1 MKKFYL
7 FLIMLLSVIAPQA
20 ADAFS
25 ITINVDDASR
35 LNVFLN
41 GYKEL
46 VNGDNVF
53 EVNDGDYLSIYTK
66 QNDIAIKSVFNGDKE
81 LKLENYSTFN
91 VKLTESEHTGAKF
104 VVKTATVD
112 EMRTASCKVTVD
124 DASKVTLYLPGTF
137 STLPLKDGENNVKFI
152 PGTESV
158 FTVKPASYDNPLYK
172 VTHNSVA
179 AEADWGSYTLK
190 NVADGDVIDIQANY
204 PDIDCAVKFN
214 INAEGV
220 GVISGVMVNG
230 NEVTNYM
237 DDNFTVKCGSN
248 ISITRN
254 SEDYKME
261 SFKVNGEDKTDD
273 FYYSDSHDYFV
284 TDATTFDITAKK
296 YATFKATIDIDDVSH
311 ATVYKG
317 HSYDD
322 NAFDMKNGKNE
333 IEVSEKQPIISL
345 VAKDGY
351 CFTSVN
357 DGTTEYTDKSAS
369 NIELDVTDG
378 MVLKVVT
385 AAIVRDK
392 KALVYVDDRSA
403 TSSLV
408 FSRGDNNRIEIGTGY
423 NELEFYKGD
432 NPFSVTVYASTKKV
446 YKNDVAV
453 DPTYTY
459 GSYYNFNLADG
470 DVVKMFFT
478 KTPAMVKADITANG
492 GAENLSVVKDRIQP
506 VADFSAGISCLED
519 TELAFAAKEG
529 YSIKALT
536 VDGTAATA
544 EADGTYKVV
553 VKADANI
560 VVDLQTAS
568 GISSV
573 TNADASRTANVYNAN
588 GVLVLKNATPEH
600 TAKLAKGLYIINGKK
615 VVR

>member
-25 ITINVDDASR
+25 ITLNVDDASR
-35 LNVFLN
+35 INVFLN
-41 GYKEL
+41 GTKDV

-53 EVNDGDYLSIYTK
+53 EVKDGDYLSVTT
-66 QNDIAIKSVFNGDKE
+66 QNNVGLVSVFNGDKAV
-81 LKLENYSTFN
+81 KLDSYSSFRL
-91 VKLTESEHTGAKF
+91 KLTESEYAGAKF
-104 VVKTATVD
+104 IVKTATLD

-124 DASKVTLYLPGTF
+124 DPSKVTLRLSRTF
-137 STLPLKDGENNVKFI
+137 TTVQLKSGENEVKFI
-152 PGTESV
+152 PGTEST
-158 FTVKPASYDNPLYK
+158 FTISPQSYNTPLYK
-172 VTHNSVA
+172 VTRNSVA
-179 AEADWGSYTLK
+179 AEAEWGSYTLK
-190 NVADGDVIDIQANY
+190 NVAEGDVIDIQANY

-214 INAEGV
+214 VNAEGV
-220 GVISGVMVNG
+220 GFIKSVTVNG

-237 DDNFTVKCGSN
+237 DDNFTVKCGST

-254 SEDYKME
+254 SEDYKLE
-261 SFKVNGEDKTDD
+261 SFKVNGEDKTSD
-273 FYYSDSHDYFV
+273 FYEESYDFFV
-284 TDATTFDITAKK
+284 TDAATFDITAKK
-296 YATFKATIDIDDVSH
+296 YATFKATVDIDDVSH

-317 HSYDD
+317 YSYYDD
-322 NAFDMKNGKNE
+322 AFDMKNGKNE
-333 IEVSEKQPIISL
+333 IEVSEKQPLISL

-351 CFTSVN
+351 YFTSVN
-357 DGTTEYTDKSAS
+357 DGTTEYTDQSTSEIKV
-369 NIELDVTDG
+369 DVTDG

-403 TSSLV
+403 TSSMV
-408 FSRGDNNRIEIGTGY
+408 FSRGDYNRIEIGTGY

-432 NPFSVTVYASTKKV
+432 NPFSVTVYANTKKV

-453 DPTYTY
+453 DPTYSG
-459 GSYYNFNLADG
+459 GSYFRFSLEDG

-478 KTPAMVKADITANG
+478 KTPATVKADITANG

-560 VVDLQTAS
+560 VVELQTAS

-573 TNADASRTANVYNAN
+573 TNADANRTANVYNAN
-588 GVLVLKNATPEH
+588 GVLVLKNATPEQ

>member
-35 LNVFLN
+35 INVFLN
-41 GYKEL
+41 GTKDV

-53 EVNDGDYLSIYTK
+53 EVKDGDYLSVTT
-66 QNDIAIKSVFNGDKE
+66 QNNAGLVSVFNGDKAV
-81 LKLENYSTFN
+81 KLDSYSSFRL
-91 VKLTESEHTGAKF
+91 KLTESEYAGAKF
-104 VVKTATVD
+104 IVKTATLD

-124 DASKVTLYLPGTF
+124 DPSKVTLRLSRTF
-137 STLPLKDGENNVKFI
+137 TTVQLKSGENEVKFI
-152 PGTESV
+152 PGTEST
-158 FTVKPASYDNPLYK
+158 FTISPQSYDTPLYK
-172 VTHNSVA
+172 VTRNSVA
-179 AEADWGSYTLK
+179 AEAEWGSYTLK
-190 NVADGDVIDIQANY
+190 NVAEGDVIDIQANY

-214 INAEGV
+214 VNTEGV
-220 GVISGVMVNG
+220 GFIKSVTVNG
-230 NEVTNYM
+230 NEVTNYL
-237 DDNFTVKCGSN
+237 DDNFTVKCGST

-254 SEDYKME
+254 SEDYKLE
-261 SFKVNGEDKTDD
+261 SFKVNGEDKTSD
-273 FYYSDSHDYFV
+273 FYEDSYNIFV
-284 TDATTFDITAKK
+284 TDATTLDITAKK
-296 YATFKATIDIDDVSH
+296 YTTFKATVDIDDVSH

-317 HSYDD
+317 YSYYDD
-322 NAFDMKNGKNE
+322 AFDMKNGTNE
-333 IEVSEKQPIISL
+333 IEVSEKQPLISL

-351 CFTSVN
+351 YFTSVN
-357 DGTTEYTDKSAS
+357 DGTTEYTDQSTS
-369 NIELDVTDG
+369 EINVDVTDG

-403 TSSLV
+403 TSSMV
-408 FSRGDNNRIEIGTGY
+408 FSRGDYNKIEIGTGY

-432 NPFSVTVYASTKKV
+432 NPFSVTVYANTKKV

-453 DPTYTY
+453 DPTYSG
-459 GSYYNFNLADG
+459 GSYFRFSLEDG

-478 KTPAMVKADITANG
+478 KTPATVKADITANG

-588 GVLVLKNATPEH
+588 GVLVLKNAKPEQ

>member
-25 ITINVDDASR
+25 ITLNVDDASR
-35 LNVFLN
+35 INVFLN
-41 GYKEL
+41 GYQDV

-53 EVNDGDYLSIYTK
+53 EVKDGDYLSITT
-66 QNDIAIKSVFNGDKE
+66 QSNAGLVSVMNGDKE
-81 LKLENYSTFN
+81 VKLNSYSSFN
-91 VKLTESEHTGAKF
+91 LKLTESEYAGAKLMI
-104 VVKTATVD
+104 KTATLD
-112 EMRTASCKVTVD
+112 EMRTASCTVTVD
-124 DASKVTLYLPGTF
+124 DPSKVTLRLSRTF
-137 STLPLKDGENNVKFI
+137 TTVQLKSGENEVKFI
-152 PGTESV
+152 PGTEST
-158 FTVKPASYDNPLYK
+158 FTISPQSQETPLYK

-190 NVADGDVIDIQANY
+190 NVANGDVIDIQANY

-214 INAEGV
+214 VNAEGV
-220 GVISGVMVNG
+220 GFIKSVTVNG
-230 NEVTNYM
+230 NEVTNYL

-254 SEDYKME
+254 SEDYKLE
-261 SFKVNGEDKTDD
+261 SFKVNGEDKTSD
-273 FYYSDSHDYFV
+273 FYDESYDFFV
-284 TDATTFDITAKK
+284 TDAATFDITAKK
-296 YATFKATIDIDDVSH
+296 YATFKATVDIDDVSH
-311 ATVYKG
+311 ATVYNG
-317 HSYDD
+317 YSYYG
-322 NAFDMKNGKNE
+322 NAFDLKNGKNE
-333 IEVSEKQPIISL
+333 IEVSEKQTLISL

-351 CFTSVN
+351 YFTSVN
-357 DGTTEYTDKSAS
+357 DGTKEYTDKSV
-369 NIELDVTDG
+369 NDIELDVVDG

-385 AAIVRDK
+385 AAVVRDK

-403 TSSLV
+403 ANSLL
-408 FSRGDNNRIEIGTGY
+408 FRRNDYNTIEVATGY
-423 NELEFYKGD
+423 NELEFYRGD
-432 NPFSVTVYASTKKV
+432 NPFSVSVSANTKKV

-453 DPTYTY
+453 VPLYSG
-459 GSYYNFNLADG
+459 GSYFNFSLADG

-478 KTPAMVKADITANG
+478 KTPATVKADITANG

-553 VKADANI
+553 VKADAKI

-588 GVLVLKNATPEH
+588 GVLVLKNATPEQ

>member
-25 ITINVDDASR
+25 ITLNVDDASR
-35 LNVFLN
+35 INVFLN
-41 GYKEL
+41 GYQDV

-53 EVNDGDYLSIYTK
+53 EVKDGDYLSITT
-66 QNDIAIKSVFNGDKE
+66 QNNAGLVSVMNGDKE
-81 LKLENYSTFN
+81 VKLNSYSSFN
-91 VKLTESEHTGAKF
+91 LKLTESEYAGAKLMI
-104 VVKTATVD
+104 KTATLD
-112 EMRTASCKVTVD
+112 EMRTASCTVTVD
-124 DASKVTLYLPGTF
+124 DPSKVTLRLSRTF
-137 STLPLKDGENNVKFI
+137 TTVQLKSGENEVKFI
-152 PGTESV
+152 PGTEST
-158 FTVKPASYDNPLYK
+158 FTISPQSQETPLYK

-190 NVADGDVIDIQANY
+190 NVAEGDVIDIQANY

-214 INAEGV
+214 VNAEGV
-220 GVISGVMVNG
+220 GFIKSVTVNG
-230 NEVTNYM
+230 NEVTNYL

-254 SEDYKME
+254 SEDYKLE
-261 SFKVNGEDKTDD
+261 SFKVNGEDKTSD
-273 FYYSDSHDYFV
+273 FYDESYDFFV
-284 TDATTFDITAKK
+284 TDAATFDITAKK
-296 YATFKATIDIDDVSH
+296 YATFKATVDIDDVSH

-317 HSYDD
+317 YSYYDD
-322 NAFDMKNGKNE
+322 AFDMKNGTNE
-333 IEVSEKQPIISL
+333 IEVSEKQPLISL

-351 CFTSVN
+351 YFTSVN
-357 DGTTEYTDKSAS
+357 DGTTEYTDQSTS
-369 NIELDVTDG
+369 EINVDVTDG

-403 TSSLV
+403 TSSMV
-408 FSRGDNNRIEIGTGY
+408 FSRGDYNKIEIGTGY

-432 NPFSVTVYASTKKV
+432 NPFSVTVYANTKKV

-453 DPTYTY
+453 DPTYSG
-459 GSYYNFNLADG
+459 GSYFRFSLEDG

-478 KTPAMVKADITANG
+478 KTPATVKADITANG

-560 VVDLQTAS
+560 VVELQTAS

-588 GVLVLKNATPEH
+588 GVLVLKNATPEQ

>member
-25 ITINVDDASR
+25 ITLNVDDASR
-35 LNVFLN
+35 INVFLN
-41 GYKEL
+41 GYQDL

-53 EVNDGDYLSIYTK
+53 EVKDGDYLSITT
-66 QNDIAIKSVFNGDKE
+66 QNNAGLVSVMNGDKAV
-81 LKLENYSTFN
+81 KLDSYSSFKL
-91 VKLTESEHTGAKF
+91 KLTESEYAGAKLII
-104 VVKTATVD
+104 KTATLD

-124 DASKVTLYLPGTF
+124 DPSKVTLRLSRTF
-137 STLPLKDGENNVKFI
+137 TTVQLKSGENEVKFI
-152 PGTESV
+152 PGTEST
-158 FTVKPASYDNPLYK
+158 FTISPQSYDTPLYK
-172 VTHNSVA
+172 VTRNSVA
-179 AEADWGSYTLK
+179 AEAEWGSYTLK
-190 NVADGDVIDIQANY
+190 NVAEGDVIDIQANY

-214 INAEGV
+214 VNAEGV
-220 GVISGVMVNG
+220 GFIKSVTVNG
-230 NEVTNYM
+230 NEVTNYL
-237 DDNFTVKCGSN
+237 DDNFTVKCGSH

-254 SEDYKME
+254 SEDYKLE

-273 FYYSDSHDYFV
+273 FYEESYDFFV
-284 TDATTFDITAKK
+284 TDAATFDITAKK
-296 YATFKATIDIDDVSH
+296 YATFKATVDIDDVSH

-317 HSYDD
+317 YSYYDD
-322 NAFDMKNGKNE
+322 AFDMKNGKNE
-333 IEVSEKQPIISL
+333 IEVSEKQPLISL

-351 CFTSVN
+351 YFTSVN
-357 DGTTEYTDKSAS
+357 DGTTEYTDQSTSEIKV
-369 NIELDVTDG
+369 DVTDG

-403 TSSLV
+403 TSSMV
-408 FSRGDNNRIEIGTGY
+408 FSRGDYNRIEIGTGY

-432 NPFSVTVYASTKKV
+432 NPFSVTVYANTKKV

-453 DPTYTY
+453 DPTYSG
-459 GSYYNFNLADG
+459 GSYFRFSLEDG

-478 KTPAMVKADITANG
+478 KTPATVKADITANG

-588 GVLVLKNATPEH
+588 GVLVLKNATPEQ

>member
-35 LNVFLN
+35 INVFLN
-41 GYKEL
+41 GYQDV

-53 EVNDGDYLSIYTK
+53 EVKDGDYLSITT
-66 QNDIAIKSVFNGDKE
+66 QNNAGLVSVMNGDKAV
-81 LKLENYSTFN
+81 KLDSYSSFN
-91 VKLTESEHTGAKF
+91 LKLTESEYAGAKLMI
-104 VVKTATVD
+104 KTATLD

-124 DASKVTLYLPGTF
+124 DPSKVTLRLSRTF
-137 STLPLKDGENNVKFI
+137 TTVQLKSGENEVKFI
-152 PGTESV
+152 PGTEST
-158 FTVKPASYDNPLYK
+158 FTISPQSYDTPLYK
-172 VTHNSVA
+172 VTRNSVA
-179 AEADWGSYTLK
+179 AEAEWGSYTLK
-190 NVADGDVIDIQANY
+190 NVAEGDVIDIQANY

-214 INAEGV
+214 VNAEGV
-220 GVISGVMVNG
+220 GFIKSVTVNG
-230 NEVTNYM
+230 NEVTNYL
-237 DDNFTVKCGSN
+237 DDNFTVKCGST

-254 SEDYKME
+254 SEDYKLE
-261 SFKVNGEDKTDD
+261 SFKVNGEDKTSD
-273 FYYSDSHDYFV
+273 FYEDSYNIFV
-284 TDATTFDITAKK
+284 TDATTLDITAKK
-296 YATFKATIDIDDVSH
+296 YTTFKATVDIDDVSH

-317 HSYDD
+317 YSYYDD
-322 NAFDMKNGKNE
+322 AFDMKNGKNE
-333 IEVSEKQPIISL
+333 IEVSEKQPLISL

-351 CFTSVN
+351 YFTSVN
-357 DGTTEYTDKSAS
+357 DGTTEYTDQSTS
-369 NIELDVTDG
+369 EINVDVTDG

-403 TSSLV
+403 TSSMV
-408 FSRGDNNRIEIGTGY
+408 FSRGDYNKIEIGTGY

-432 NPFSVTVYASTKKV
+432 NPFSVTVYANTKKV

-453 DPTYTY
+453 DPTYSG
-459 GSYYNFNLADG
+459 GSYFRFSLEDG

-478 KTPAMVKADITANG
+478 KTPATVKADITANG

-573 TNADASRTANVYNAN
+573 TNADANRTANVYNAN
-588 GVLVLKNATPEH
+588 GVLVLKNATPEQ

>member
-25 ITINVDDASR
+25 ITLNVDDASR

-41 GYKEL
+41 GYKDL

-53 EVNDGDYLSIYTK
+53 EVNDGNYLSITTQK
-66 QNDIAIKSVFNGDKE
+66 NAGIVSVFNGDKAV
-81 LKLENYSTFN
+81 KFDSYSSFSL
-91 VKLTESEHTGAKF
+91 KLTESEYAGAKL
-104 VVKTATVD
+104 VIKTATLD

-124 DASKVTLYLPGTF
+124 DPSKVTLRLSRTF
-137 STLPLKDGENNVKFI
+137 TTVQLKSGENEVKFI
-152 PGTESV
+152 PGTEST
-158 FTVKPASYDNPLYK
+158 FTISPESYETPLYK

-179 AEADWGSYTLK
+179 AEAVGNSYTLK

-214 INAEGV
+214 VNAEGV
-220 GVISGVMVNG
+220 GFIKSVTVNG
-230 NEVTNYM
+230 NEVTNYL

-254 SEDYKME
+254 SEDYKLE
-261 SFKVNGEDKTDD
+261 SFKVNGEDKTDYFYDESYD
-273 FYYSDSHDYFV
+273 FFV
-284 TDATTFDITAKK
+284 TDAATFDITAKK
-296 YATFKATIDIDDVSH
+296 YTTFKATVDIDDVSH

-317 HSYDD
+317 YSYYDD
-322 NAFDMKNGKNE
+322 AFDLKNGKNE
-333 IEVSEKQPIISL
+333 IEVSEKQPLISL

-351 CFTSVN
+351 YFTSVN
-357 DGTTEYTDKSAS
+357 DGTKEYTDNNVSK
-369 NIELDVTDG
+369 IELTVVDG

-385 AAIVRDK
+385 TAIVRDK

-403 TSSLV
+403 TSSML
-408 FSRGDNNRIEIGTGY
+408 FSRGDNERIEIGTGY

-432 NPFSVTVYASTKKV
+432 NPFSVTVYANTKKV

-453 DPTYTY
+453 DPLYSG
-459 GSYYNFNLADG
+459 GSYFNFSLADG

-478 KTPAMVKADITANG
+478 KTPATVKADITANG

-588 GVLVLKNATPEH
+588 GVLVLKNATPEQ

>member
-25 ITINVDDASR
+25 ITLNVDDASR
-35 LNVFLN
+35 INVFLN
-41 GYKEL
+41 GTKDV

-53 EVNDGDYLSIYTK
+53 EVNDGDYLSVTT
-66 QNDIAIKSVFNGDKE
+66 QNNAGLVSVFNGDKAV
-81 LKLENYSTFN
+81 KLDSYSSFRL
-91 VKLTESEHTGAKF
+91 KLTESEYAGAKF
-104 VVKTATVD
+104 IVKTATLD

-124 DASKVTLYLPGTF
+124 DPSKVTLRLSRTF
-137 STLPLKDGENNVKFI
+137 TTVQLKSGENEVKFI
-152 PGTESV
+152 PGTEST
-158 FTVKPASYDNPLYK
+158 FTISPQSYNTPLYK
-172 VTHNSVA
+172 VTRNSVA
-179 AEADWGSYTLK
+179 AEAEWGSYTLK
-190 NVADGDVIDIQANY
+190 NVAEGDVIDIQANY

-214 INAEGV
+214 VNAEGV
-220 GVISGVMVNG
+220 GFIKSVTVNG
-230 NEVTNYM
+230 NEVTNYL
-237 DDNFTVKCGSN
+237 DDNFTVKCGST

-254 SEDYKME
+254 SEDYKLE
-261 SFKVNGEDKTDD
+261 SFKVNGEDKTSD
-273 FYYSDSHDYFV
+273 FYEDSYNIFV
-284 TDATTFDITAKK
+284 TDATTLDITAKK
-296 YATFKATIDIDDVSH
+296 YTTFKATVDIDDVSH

-317 HSYDD
+317 YSYYDD
-322 NAFDMKNGKNE
+322 AFDMKNGKNE
-333 IEVSEKQPIISL
+333 IEVSEKQPLISL

-351 CFTSVN
+351 YFTSVN
-357 DGTTEYTDKSAS
+357 DGTTEYTDQSTSEIKV
-369 NIELDVTDG
+369 DVTDG

-403 TSSLV
+403 TSSMV
-408 FSRGDNNRIEIGTGY
+408 FSRGDYNRIEIGTGY

-432 NPFSVTVYASTKKV
+432 NPFSVTVYANTKKV

-453 DPTYTY
+453 DPTYSG
-459 GSYYNFNLADG
+459 GSYFRFSLEDG

-478 KTPAMVKADITANG
+478 KTPATVKADITANG

-588 GVLVLKNATPEH
+588 GVLVLKNATPEQ

>member
-25 ITINVDDASR
+25 ITLNVDDASR
-35 LNVFLN
+35 INVFLN
-41 GYKEL
+41 GYKDV

-53 EVNDGDYLSIYTK
+53 EVKDGDYLSITT
-66 QNDIAIKSVFNGDKE
+66 QNNAGLVSVMNGDKAV
-81 LKLENYSTFN
+81 KLDSYSSFN
-91 VKLTESEHTGAKF
+91 LKLTESEYAGAKLNI
-104 VVKTATVD
+104 KTATLD

-124 DASKVTLYLPGTF
+124 DPSKVTLRLSRTF
-137 STLPLKDGENNVKFI
+137 TTVQLKSGENEVKFI
-152 PGTESV
+152 PGTEST
-158 FTVKPASYDNPLYK
+158 FTISPQSYDTPLYK
-172 VTHNSVA
+172 VTRNSVA
-179 AEADWGSYTLK
+179 AEAEYGSYTLK
-190 NVADGDVIDIQANY
+190 NVAEGDVIDIQANY

-214 INAEGV
+214 VNAEGV
-220 GVISGVMVNG
+220 GFIKSVTVNG
-230 NEVTNYM
+230 NEVTNYL
-237 DDNFTVKCGSN
+237 DDNFTVKCGST

-254 SEDYKME
+254 SEDYKLE
-261 SFKVNGEDKTDD
+261 SFKVNGEDKTSD
-273 FYYSDSHDYFV
+273 FYEDSYNIFV
-284 TDATTFDITAKK
+284 TDATTLDITAEK
-296 YATFKATIDIDDVSH
+296 YATFKATVDIDDVSH

-317 HSYDD
+317 YSYYDD
-322 NAFDMKNGKNE
+322 AFDMKNGKNE
-333 IEVSEKQPIISL
+333 IEVSEKQPLISL

-351 CFTSVN
+351 YFTSVN
-357 DGTTEYTDKSAS
+357 DGTTEYTDQSTS
-369 NIELDVTDG
+369 EINVNVTDG

-403 TSSLV
+403 TSSMV
-408 FSRGDNNRIEIGTGY
+408 FSRGDYNKIEIGTGY

-432 NPFSVTVYASTKKV
+432 NPFSVTVYANTKKV

-453 DPTYTY
+453 DPTYSG
-459 GSYYNFNLADG
+459 GSYFRFSLEDG

-573 TNADASRTANVYNAN
+573 TNADASHTANVYNAS
-588 GVLVLKNATPEH
+588 GVLVLKNATPEQ

>member
-25 ITINVDDASR
+25 ITLNVDDASR
-35 LNVFLN
+35 INVFLN
-41 GYKEL
+41 GPKDV

-53 EVNDGDYLSIYTK
+53 EVNDGDYLSVTT
-66 QNDIAIKSVFNGDKE
+66 QNNVGLVSVFNGDKAV
-81 LKLENYSTFN
+81 KLDSYSSFRL
-91 VKLTESEHTGAKF
+91 KLTESEYAGAKF
-104 VVKTATVD
+104 IVKTATLD

-124 DASKVTLYLPGTF
+124 DPSKVTLRLSRTF
-137 STLPLKDGENNVKFI
+137 TTVQLKSGENEVKFI
-152 PGTESV
+152 PGTEST
-158 FTVKPASYDNPLYK
+158 FTISPQSYNTPLYK
-172 VTHNSVA
+172 VTRNSVA
-179 AEADWGSYTLK
+179 AEAEWGSYTLK
-190 NVADGDVIDIQANY
+190 NVAEGDVIDIQANY

-214 INAEGV
+214 VNAEGV
-220 GVISGVMVNG
+220 GFIKSVTVNG
-230 NEVTNYM
+230 NEVTNYL
-237 DDNFTVKCGSN
+237 DDNFTVKCGST

-254 SEDYKME
+254 SEDYKLE
-261 SFKVNGEDKTDD
+261 SFKVNGEDKTSD
-273 FYYSDSHDYFV
+273 FYEESYDFFV
-284 TDATTFDITAKK
+284 TDAATFDITAKK
-296 YATFKATIDIDDVSH
+296 YATFKATVDIDDVSH

-317 HSYDD
+317 YSYYDD
-322 NAFDMKNGKNE
+322 AFDMKNGKNE
-333 IEVSEKQPIISL
+333 IEVSEKQPLISL

-351 CFTSVN
+351 YFTSVN
-357 DGTTEYTDKSAS
+357 DGTTEYTDQSTSEIKV
-369 NIELDVTDG
+369 DVTDG

-403 TSSLV
+403 TSSMV
-408 FSRGDNNRIEIGTGY
+408 FSRGDYNRIEIGTGY

-432 NPFSVTVYASTKKV
+432 NPFSVTVYANTKKV
-446 YKNDVAV
+446 YKNDVA
-453 DPTYTY
+453 YSG
-459 GSYYNFNLADG
+459 GSYFRFSLEDG

-478 KTPAMVKADITANG
+478 KTPATVKADITANG

-560 VVDLQTAS
+560 VVELQTAS

-588 GVLVLKNATPEH
+588 GVLVLKNATPEQ

>member
-25 ITINVDDASR
+25 ITLNVDDASR
-35 LNVFLN
+35 INVFLN
-41 GYKEL
+41 GTKDV

-53 EVNDGDYLSIYTK
+53 EVKDGDYLSVTT
-66 QNDIAIKSVFNGDKE
+66 QNNAGLVSVFNGDKAV
-81 LKLENYSTFN
+81 KLDSYSSFRL
-91 VKLTESEHTGAKF
+91 KLTESEYAGAKF
-104 VVKTATVD
+104 IVKTATLD

-124 DASKVTLYLPGTF
+124 DPSKVTLRLSRTF
-137 STLPLKDGENNVKFI
+137 TTVQLKSGENEVKFI
-152 PGTESV
+152 PGTEST
-158 FTVKPASYDNPLYK
+158 FTISPQSYNTPLYK
-172 VTHNSVA
+172 VTRNSVA
-179 AEADWGSYTLK
+179 AEAEWGSYTLK
-190 NVADGDVIDIQANY
+190 NVAEGDVIDIQANY

-214 INAEGV
+214 VNAEGV
-220 GVISGVMVNG
+220 GFIKSVTVNG
-230 NEVTNYM
+230 NEVTNYL
-237 DDNFTVKCGSN
+237 DDNFTVKCGST

-254 SEDYKME
+254 SEDYKLE
-261 SFKVNGEDKTDD
+261 SFKVNGEDKTSD
-273 FYYSDSHDYFV
+273 FYEESYDFFV
-284 TDATTFDITAKK
+284 IAAATFDITAKK
-296 YATFKATIDIDDVSH
+296 YATFKATVDIDDVSH

-317 HSYDD
+317 YSYYDD
-322 NAFDMKNGKNE
+322 AFDMKNGKNE
-333 IEVSEKQPIISL
+333 IEVSEKQPLISL

-351 CFTSVN
+351 YFTSVN
-357 DGTTEYTDKSAS
+357 DGTTEYTDQSTSEIKV
-369 NIELDVTDG
+369 DVTDG

-403 TSSLV
+403 TSSMV
-408 FSRGDNNRIEIGTGY
+408 FSRGDYNRIEIGTGY

-432 NPFSVTVYASTKKV
+432 NPFSVTVYANTKKV

-453 DPTYTY
+453 DPTYSG
-459 GSYYNFNLADG
+459 GSYFRFSLEDG

-478 KTPAMVKADITANG
+478 KTPATVKADITANG

-573 TNADASRTANVYNAN
+573 TNADANRTANVYNAN
-588 GVLVLKNATPEH
+588 GVLVLKNATPEQ

>member
-25 ITINVDDASR
+25 ITLNVDDASR
-35 LNVFLN
+35 INVFLN
-41 GYKEL
+41 GYQDL

-53 EVNDGDYLSIYTK
+53 EVKDGDYLSITT
-66 QNDIAIKSVFNGDKE
+66 QNNAGLVSVMNGDKAV
-81 LKLENYSTFN
+81 KLDSYSSFKL
-91 VKLTESEHTGAKF
+91 KLTESEYAGAKLII
-104 VVKTATVD
+104 KTATLD

-124 DASKVTLYLPGTF
+124 DPSKVTLRLSRTF
-137 STLPLKDGENNVKFI
+137 TTVQLKSGENEVKFI
-152 PGTESV
+152 PGTEST
-158 FTVKPASYDNPLYK
+158 FTISPQSYDTPLYK
-172 VTHNSVA
+172 VTRNSVA
-179 AEADWGSYTLK
+179 AEAEWGSYTLK
-190 NVADGDVIDIQANY
+190 NVAEGDVIDIQANY

-214 INAEGV
+214 VNAEGV
-220 GVISGVMVNG
+220 GFIKSVTVNG
-230 NEVTNYM
+230 NEVTNYL
-237 DDNFTVKCGSN
+237 DDNFTVKCGSH

-254 SEDYKME
+254 SEDYKLE

-273 FYYSDSHDYFV
+273 FYEESYDFFV
-284 TDATTFDITAKK
+284 TDAATFDITAKK
-296 YATFKATIDIDDVSH
+296 YATFKATVDIDDVSH

-317 HSYDD
+317 YSYYDD
-322 NAFDMKNGKNE
+322 AFDMKNGTNE
-333 IEVSEKQPIISL
+333 IEVSEKQPLISL

-351 CFTSVN
+351 YFTSVN
-357 DGTTEYTDKSAS
+357 DGTTEYTDQSTSKI
-369 NIELDVTDG
+369 NVDVTDG

-403 TSSLV
+403 TSSMV
-408 FSRGDNNRIEIGTGY
+408 FSRGDYNKIEIGTGY

-432 NPFSVTVYASTKKV
+432 NPFSVTVYANTKKV

-453 DPTYTY
+453 DPTYSG
-459 GSYYNFNLADG
+459 GSYFRFSLEDG

-478 KTPAMVKADITANG
+478 KTPATVKADITANG

-588 GVLVLKNATPEH
+588 GVLVLKNATPEQ

>member
-25 ITINVDDASR
+25 ITLNVDDASR
-35 LNVFLN
+35 INVFLN
-41 GYKEL
+41 GTKDV

-53 EVNDGDYLSIYTK
+53 EVKDGDYLSVTT
-66 QNDIAIKSVFNGDKE
+66 QNNAGLVSVFNGDKAV
-81 LKLENYSTFN
+81 KLDSYSSFRL
-91 VKLTESEHTGAKF
+91 KLTESEYAGAKF
-104 VVKTATVD
+104 IVKTATLD

-124 DASKVTLYLPGTF
+124 DPSKVTLRLSRTF
-137 STLPLKDGENNVKFI
+137 TTVQLKSGENEVKFI
-152 PGTESV
+152 PGTEST
-158 FTVKPASYDNPLYK
+158 FTISPQSYNTPLYK
-172 VTHNSVA
+172 VTRNSVA
-179 AEADWGSYTLK
+179 AEAEWGSYTLK
-190 NVADGDVIDIQANY
+190 NVAEGDVIDIQANY

-214 INAEGV
+214 VNAEGV
-220 GVISGVMVNG
+220 GFIKSVTVNG
-230 NEVTNYM
+230 NEVTNYL
-237 DDNFTVKCGSN
+237 DDNFTVKCGST

-254 SEDYKME
+254 SEDYKLE
-261 SFKVNGEDKTDD
+261 SFKVNGEDKTSD
-273 FYYSDSHDYFV
+273 FYEDSYNIFV
-284 TDATTFDITAKK
+284 TDATTLDITAKK
-296 YATFKATIDIDDVSH
+296 YTTFKATVDIDDVSH

-317 HSYDD
+317 YSYYDD
-322 NAFDMKNGKNE
+322 AFDMKNGKNE
-333 IEVSEKQPIISL
+333 IEVSEKQTLISL

-351 CFTSVN
+351 YFTSVN
-357 DGTTEYTDKSAS
+357 DGTTEYTDQSTSEIKV
-369 NIELDVTDG
+369 DVTDG

-403 TSSLV
+403 TSSMV
-408 FSRGDNNRIEIGTGY
+408 FSRGDYNRIEIGTGY

-432 NPFSVTVYASTKKV
+432 NPFSVTVYANTKKV

-453 DPTYTY
+453 DPTYSG
-459 GSYYNFNLADG
+459 GSYFRFSLEDG

-478 KTPAMVKADITANG
+478 KTPATVKADITANG

-588 GVLVLKNATPEH
+588 GVLVLKNATPEQ

>member
-25 ITINVDDASR
+25 ITLNVDDASR
-35 LNVFLN
+35 INVFLN
-41 GYKEL
+41 GTKDV

-53 EVNDGDYLSIYTK
+53 EVKDGDYLSVTT
-66 QNDIAIKSVFNGDKE
+66 QNNAGLVSVFNGDKAV
-81 LKLENYSTFN
+81 KLDSYSSFRL
-91 VKLTESEHTGAKF
+91 KLTESEYAGAKF
-104 VVKTATVD
+104 IVKTATLD

-124 DASKVTLYLPGTF
+124 DPSKVTLRLSRTF
-137 STLPLKDGENNVKFI
+137 TTVQLKSGENEVKFI
-152 PGTESV
+152 PGTEST
-158 FTVKPASYDNPLYK
+158 FTISPQSYNTPLYK
-172 VTHNSVA
+172 VTRNSVA
-179 AEADWGSYTLK
+179 AEAEWGSYTLK
-190 NVADGDVIDIQANY
+190 NVAEGDVIDIQANY

-214 INAEGV
+214 VNAEGV
-220 GVISGVMVNG
+220 GFIKSVTVNG
-230 NEVTNYM
+230 NEVTNYL
-237 DDNFTVKCGSN
+237 DDNFTVKCGST

-254 SEDYKME
+254 SEDYKLE
-261 SFKVNGEDKTDD
+261 SFKVNGEDKTSD
-273 FYYSDSHDYFV
+273 FYEDSYNIFV
-284 TDATTFDITAKK
+284 TDATTLDITAEK
-296 YATFKATIDIDDVSH
+296 YTTFKATVDIDDVSH

-317 HSYDD
+317 YSYYDD
-322 NAFDMKNGKNE
+322 AFDMKNGKNE
-333 IEVSEKQPIISL
+333 IEVSEKQPLISL

-351 CFTSVN
+351 YFTSVN
-357 DGTTEYTDKSAS
+357 DGTTEYTDQSTSEIKV
-369 NIELDVTDG
+369 DVTDG

-403 TSSLV
+403 TSSMV
-408 FSRGDNNRIEIGTGY
+408 FSRGDYNRIEIGTGY

-432 NPFSVTVYASTKKV
+432 NPFSVTVYANTKKV

-453 DPTYTY
+453 DPTYSG
-459 GSYYNFNLADG
+459 GSYFRFSLEDG

-478 KTPAMVKADITANG
+478 KTPATVKADITANG

-506 VADFSAGISCLED
+506 IADFSAGISCLED
-519 TELAFAAKEG
+519 TELALAAKEG

-573 TNADASRTANVYNAN
+573 TNADANRTANVYNAN
-588 GVLVLKNATPEH
+588 GVLVLKNATPEQ

>member
-25 ITINVDDASR
+25 ITLNVDDASR
-35 LNVFLN
+35 INVFLN
-41 GYKEL
+41 GYKDV

-53 EVNDGDYLSIYTK
+53 EVKDGDYLSITT
-66 QNDIAIKSVFNGDKE
+66 QNNAGLVSVMNGDKAV
-81 LKLENYSTFN
+81 KLDSYSSFKL
-91 VKLTESEHTGAKF
+91 KLTESEYAGAKLII
-104 VVKTATVD
+104 KTATLD

-124 DASKVTLYLPGTF
+124 DPSKVTLRLSRTF
-137 STLPLKDGENNVKFI
+137 TTVQLKSGENEVKFI
-152 PGTESV
+152 PGTEST
-158 FTVKPASYDNPLYK
+158 FTISPQSYDTPLYK
-172 VTHNSVA
+172 VTRNSVA
-179 AEADWGSYTLK
+179 AEAEWGSYTLK
-190 NVADGDVIDIQANY
+190 NVAEGDVIDIQANY

-214 INAEGV
+214 VNAEGV
-220 GVISGVMVNG
+220 GFIKSVTVNG
-230 NEVTNYM
+230 NEVTNYL
-237 DDNFTVKCGSN
+237 DDNFTVKCGSH

-254 SEDYKME
+254 SEDYKLE

-273 FYYSDSHDYFV
+273 FYEESYDFFV
-284 TDATTFDITAKK
+284 TDAATFDITAKK
-296 YATFKATIDIDDVSH
+296 YATFKATVDIDDVSH

-317 HSYDD
+317 YSYYDD
-322 NAFDMKNGKNE
+322 AFDMKNGTNE
-333 IEVSEKQPIISL
+333 IEVSEKQPLISL

-351 CFTSVN
+351 YFTSVN
-357 DGTTEYTDKSAS
+357 DGTTEYTDQSTS
-369 NIELDVTDG
+369 EINVDVTDG

-403 TSSLV
+403 TSSMV
-408 FSRGDNNRIEIGTGY
+408 FSRGDYNKIEIGTGY

-432 NPFSVTVYASTKKV
+432 NPFSVTVYANTKKV

-453 DPTYTY
+453 DPTYSG
-459 GSYYNFNLADG
+459 GSYFRFSLADG

-588 GVLVLKNATPEH
+588 GVLVLKNATPEQ

>member
-53 EVNDGDYLSIYTK
+53 EVNDGDYLSITT
-66 QNDIAIKSVFNGDKE
+66 QNNAGLVSVMNGDKAV
-81 LKLENYSTFN
+81 KLDSYSSFN
-91 VKLTESEHTGAKF
+91 LKLTESEYAGAKLMI
-104 VVKTATVD
+104 KTATLD

-124 DASKVTLYLPGTF
+124 DPSKVTLRLSRTF
-137 STLPLKDGENNVKFI
+137 TTVQLKSGENEVKFI
-152 PGTESV
+152 PGTEST
-158 FTVKPASYDNPLYK
+158 FTISPQSYDTPLYK
-172 VTHNSVA
+172 VTRNSVA
-179 AEADWGSYTLK
+179 AEAEWGSYTLK
-190 NVADGDVIDIQANY
+190 NVAEGDVIDIQANY

-214 INAEGV
+214 VNAEGV
-220 GVISGVMVNG
+220 GFIKSVTVNG
-230 NEVTNYM
+230 NEVTNYL
-237 DDNFTVKCGSN
+237 DDNFTVKCGST

-254 SEDYKME
+254 SEDYKLE
-261 SFKVNGEDKTDD
+261 SFKVNGEDKTSD
-273 FYYSDSHDYFV
+273 FYEDSYNIFV
-284 TDATTFDITAKK
+284 TDATTLDITAEK
-296 YATFKATIDIDDVSH
+296 YATFKATVDIDDVSH

-317 HSYDD
+317 YSYYDD
-322 NAFDMKNGKNE
+322 AFDMKNGKNE
-333 IEVSEKQPIISL
+333 IEVSEKQPLISL

-351 CFTSVN
+351 YFTSVN
-357 DGTTEYTDKSAS
+357 DGTTEYTDQSTS
-369 NIELDVTDG
+369 EINVDVTDG

-403 TSSLV
+403 TSSMV
-408 FSRGDNNRIEIGTGY
+408 FSRGDYNRIEIGTGY

-432 NPFSVTVYASTKKV
+432 NPFSVTVYANTKKV

-453 DPTYTY
+453 DPTYSG
-459 GSYYNFNLADG
+459 GSYFRFSLEDG

-478 KTPAMVKADITANG
+478 KTPATVKADITANG

-588 GVLVLKNATPEH
+588 GVLVLKNATPEQ

>member
-41 GYKEL
+41 GYKDL

-53 EVNDGDYLSIYTK
+53 EVKDGDYLSITT
-66 QNDIAIKSVFNGDKE
+66 QNNAGIVSVFNGDKAV
-81 LKLENYSTFN
+81 KFDSYSSFN
-91 VKLTESEHTGAKF
+91 LKLTESEYAGAKL
-104 VVKTATVD
+104 VIKTATLD

-124 DASKVTLYLPGTF
+124 DPSKVTLRLSRTF
-137 STLPLKDGENNVKFI
+137 TTVQLKSGENEVKFI
-152 PGTESV
+152 PGTEST
-158 FTVKPASYDNPLYK
+158 FTISPESQLSPLYK

-214 INAEGV
+214 VNAEGV
-220 GVISGVMVNG
+220 GFIKSVTVNG
-230 NEVTNYM
+230 NEVTNYL
-237 DDNFTVKCGSN
+237 DDNFSVKCGSN

-254 SEDYKME
+254 SEEYKLE

-273 FYYSDSHDYFV
+273 FYDESYDFFV
-284 TDATTFDITAKK
+284 TDAATFDITAEK
-296 YATFKATIDIDDVSH
+296 YTTFKATIDIDDVSH

-317 HSYDD
+317 YSYYG
-322 NAFDMKNGKNE
+322 NAFDLKNGKNE
-333 IEVSEKQPIISL
+333 IEVSEQQPLISL

-351 CFTSVN
+351 YFTSVN
-357 DGTTEYTDKSAS
+357 DGTTEYTDQSTS
-369 NIELDVTDG
+369 EIELTVVDG

-403 TSSLV
+403 ANSLL
-408 FSRGDNNRIEIGTGY
+408 FRRNDYNTIEVATGY
-423 NELEFYKGD
+423 NELEFYRGD
-432 NPFSVTVYASTKKV
+432 NPFSVSVYANTKKV

-453 DPTYTY
+453 DPLYSG
-459 GSYYNFNLADG
+459 GSYFNFSLADG

-478 KTPAMVKADITANG
+478 KIPAMVKADITANG

-560 VVDLQTAS
+560 VVDLQAAS

-573 TNADASRTANVYNAN
+573 TTADANSTANVYNAN
-588 GVLVLKNATPEH
+588 GVLVLKNATSEQ

>member
-25 ITINVDDASR
+25 ITLNVDDASR
-35 LNVFLN
+35 INVFLN
-41 GYKEL
+41 GTKDV

-53 EVNDGDYLSIYTK
+53 EVNDGDYLSVTT
-66 QNDIAIKSVFNGDKE
+66 QNNAGLVSVFNGDKAV
-81 LKLENYSTFN
+81 KLDSYSSFRL
-91 VKLTESEHTGAKF
+91 KLTESEYAGAKF
-104 VVKTATVD
+104 IVKTATLD

-124 DASKVTLYLPGTF
+124 DPSKVTLRLSRTF
-137 STLPLKDGENNVKFI
+137 TTVQLKSGENEVKFI
-152 PGTESV
+152 PGTEST
-158 FTVKPASYDNPLYK
+158 FTISPQSYNTPLYK
-172 VTHNSVA
+172 VTRNSVA
-179 AEADWGSYTLK
+179 AEAEWGSYTLK
-190 NVADGDVIDIQANY
+190 NVAEGDVIDIQANY

-214 INAEGV
+214 VNAEGV
-220 GVISGVMVNG
+220 GFIKSVTVNG
-230 NEVTNYM
+230 NEVTNYL
-237 DDNFTVKCGSN
+237 DDNFTVKCGST

-254 SEDYKME
+254 SEDYKLE
-261 SFKVNGEDKTDD
+261 SFKVNGEDKTSD
-273 FYYSDSHDYFV
+273 FYEESYDFFV
-284 TDATTFDITAKK
+284 TDAATFDITAKK
-296 YATFKATIDIDDVSH
+296 YATFKATVDIDDVSH

-317 HSYDD
+317 YSYYDD
-322 NAFDMKNGKNE
+322 AFDMKNGKNE
-333 IEVSEKQPIISL
+333 IEVSEKQPLISL

-351 CFTSVN
+351 YFTSVN
-357 DGTTEYTDKSAS
+357 DGTTEYTDQSTSEIKV
-369 NIELDVTDG
+369 DVTDG

-403 TSSLV
+403 TSSMV
-408 FSRGDNNRIEIGTGY
+408 FSRGDYNRIEIGTGY

-432 NPFSVTVYASTKKV
+432 NPFSVTVYANTKKV

-453 DPTYTY
+453 DPTYSG
-459 GSYYNFNLADG
+459 GSYFRFSLEDG

-478 KTPAMVKADITANG
+478 KTPATVKADITANG

-553 VKADANI
+553 VKADAKI

-588 GVLVLKNATPEH
+588 GVLVLKNATPEQ

>member
-41 GYKEL
+41 GYKDL

-53 EVNDGDYLSIYTK
+53 EVNDGDYLSITTQK
-66 QNDIAIKSVFNGDKE
+66 NAGIVSVFNGDKAV
-81 LKLENYSTFN
+81 KFDSYSSFN
-91 VKLTESEHTGAKF
+91 LKLTESEYAGAKL
-104 VVKTATVD
+104 VIKTATLD

-124 DASKVTLYLPGTF
+124 DPSKVTLRLSRTF
-137 STLPLKDGENNVKFI
+137 TTMQLKSGENEVKFI
-152 PGTESV
+152 PGTEST
-158 FTVKPASYDNPLYK
+158 FTISPESQLSPLYK

-214 INAEGV
+214 VNAEGV
-220 GVISGVMVNG
+220 GFIKSVTVNG
-230 NEVTNYM
+230 NEVTNYL
-237 DDNFTVKCGSN
+237 DDNFSVKCGSN

-254 SEDYKME
+254 SEDYKLE
-261 SFKVNGEDKTDD
+261 SFKVNGEDKTSD
-273 FYYSDSHDYFV
+273 FYEDSYNIFV
-284 TDATTFDITAKK
+284 TDATTLDITAKK
-296 YATFKATIDIDDVSH
+296 YTTFKATVDIDDVSH
-311 ATVYKG
+311 ATVYNG
-317 HSYDD
+317 YSYYG
-322 NAFDMKNGKNE
+322 NAFDLKNGKNE
-333 IEVSEKQPIISL
+333 IEVSEKQTLISL

-351 CFTSVN
+351 YFTSVN
-357 DGTTEYTDKSAS
+357 DGTKEYTDKSV
-369 NIELDVTDG
+369 NDIELDVVDG

-385 AAIVRDK
+385 AAVVRDK

-403 TSSLV
+403 ANSLL
-408 FSRGDNNRIEIGTGY
+408 FRRNDYNTIEVATGY
-423 NELEFYKGD
+423 NELEFYRGD
-432 NPFSVTVYASTKKV
+432 NPFSVSVSANTKKV

-453 DPTYTY
+453 VPLYSG
-459 GSYYNFNLADG
+459 GSYFNFSLADG

-478 KTPAMVKADITANG
+478 KTPATVKADITANG

-588 GVLVLKNATPEH
+588 GVLVLKNATPEQ

>member
-25 ITINVDDASR
+25 ITLNVDDASR
-35 LNVFLN
+35 INVFLN
-41 GYKEL
+41 GYQDV

-53 EVNDGDYLSIYTK
+53 EVKDGDYLSITT
-66 QNDIAIKSVFNGDKE
+66 QNNAGLVSVFNGDKE
-81 LKLENYSTFN
+81 VKLNSYSSFN
-91 VKLTESEHTGAKF
+91 LKLTESEYAGAKLMI
-104 VVKTATVD
+104 KTATLD
-112 EMRTASCKVTVD
+112 EMRTASCTVTVD
-124 DASKVTLYLPGTF
+124 DPSKVTLRLSRTF
-137 STLPLKDGENNVKFI
+137 TTVQLKSGENEVKFI
-152 PGTESV
+152 PGTEST
-158 FTVKPASYDNPLYK
+158 FTISPQSQETPLYK

-179 AEADWGSYTLK
+179 AEAEWGTYTLK
-190 NVADGDVIDIQANY
+190 NVAEGDVIDIQANY

-214 INAEGV
+214 VNAEGV
-220 GVISGVMVNG
+220 GFIKSVTVNG
-230 NEVTNYM
+230 NEVTNYL

-254 SEDYKME
+254 SEDYKLE
-261 SFKVNGEDKTDD
+261 SFKVNGEDKTSD
-273 FYYSDSHDYFV
+273 FYDESYDFFV
-284 TDATTFDITAKK
+284 TDAATFDITAKK
-296 YATFKATIDIDDVSH
+296 YATFKATVDIDDVSH
-311 ATVYKG
+311 ATVYNG
-317 HSYDD
+317 YSYYG
-322 NAFDMKNGKNE
+322 NAFDLKNGKNE
-333 IEVSEKQPIISL
+333 IEVSEKQTLISL

-351 CFTSVN
+351 YFTSVN
-357 DGTTEYTDKSAS
+357 DGTKEYTDKSV
-369 NIELDVTDG
+369 NDIELDVVDG

-385 AAIVRDK
+385 AAVVRDK

-403 TSSLV
+403 ANSLL
-408 FSRGDNNRIEIGTGY
+408 FRRNDYNTIEVATGY
-423 NELEFYKGD
+423 NELEFYRGD
-432 NPFSVTVYASTKKV
+432 NPFSVSVSANTKKV

-453 DPTYTY
+453 VPLYSG
-459 GSYYNFNLADG
+459 GSYFNFSLADG

-478 KTPAMVKADITANG
+478 KTPATVKADITANG

-573 TNADASRTANVYNAN
+573 TNADANRTANVYNAN
-588 GVLVLKNATPEH
+588 GVLVLKNATPEQ

>member
-25 ITINVDDASR
+25 ITLNVDDASR
-35 LNVFLN
+35 INVFLN
-41 GYKEL
+41 GYKDV

-53 EVNDGDYLSIYTK
+53 EVKDGDYLSITT
-66 QNDIAIKSVFNGDKE
+66 QNNAGLVSVMNGDKAV
-81 LKLENYSTFN
+81 KLDSYSSFN
-91 VKLTESEHTGAKF
+91 LKLTESEYAGAKLMI
-104 VVKTATVD
+104 KTATLD
-112 EMRTASCKVTVD
+112 EMRTASCTVTVD
-124 DASKVTLYLPGTF
+124 DPSKVTLRLSRTF
-137 STLPLKDGENNVKFI
+137 TTVQLKSGENEVKFI
-152 PGTESV
+152 PGTEST
-158 FTVKPASYDNPLYK
+158 FTISPQSQETPLYK

-190 NVADGDVIDIQANY
+190 NVANGDVIDIQANY

-214 INAEGV
+214 VNAEGV
-220 GVISGVMVNG
+220 GFIKSVTVNG
-230 NEVTNYM
+230 NEVTNYL

-254 SEDYKME
+254 SEDYKLE
-261 SFKVNGEDKTDD
+261 SFKVNGEDKTSD
-273 FYYSDSHDYFV
+273 FYDESYDFFV
-284 TDATTFDITAKK
+284 TDAATFDITAKK
-296 YATFKATIDIDDVSH
+296 YATFKATVDIDDVSH
-311 ATVYKG
+311 ATVYNG
-317 HSYDD
+317 YSYYG
-322 NAFDMKNGKNE
+322 NAFDLKNGKNE
-333 IEVSEKQPIISL
+333 IEVSEKQTLISL

-351 CFTSVN
+351 YFTSVN
-357 DGTTEYTDKSAS
+357 DGTKEYTDKSV
-369 NIELDVTDG
+369 NDIELDVVDG

-385 AAIVRDK
+385 AAVVRDK

-403 TSSLV
+403 ANSLL
-408 FSRGDNNRIEIGTGY
+408 FRRNDYNTIEVATGY
-423 NELEFYKGD
+423 NELEFYRGD
-432 NPFSVTVYASTKKV
+432 NPFSVSVSANTKKV

-453 DPTYTY
+453 VPLYSG
-459 GSYYNFNLADG
+459 GSYFNFSLADG

-478 KTPAMVKADITANG
+478 KTPATVKADITANG

-573 TNADASRTANVYNAN
+573 TNADASRIANVYNTN
-588 GVLVLKNATPEH
+588 GVLVLKNATPEQ

>member
-1 MKKFYL
+1 M
-7 FLIMLLSVIAPQA
+7 
-20 ADAFS
+20 
-25 ITINVDDASR
+25 
-35 LNVFLN
+35 
-41 GYKEL
+41 
-46 VNGDNVF
+46 
-53 EVNDGDYLSIYTK
+53 
-66 QNDIAIKSVFNGDKE
+66 
-81 LKLENYSTFN
+81 
-91 VKLTESEHTGAKF
+91 
-104 VVKTATVD
+104 
-112 EMRTASCKVTVD
+112 
-124 DASKVTLYLPGTF
+124 
-137 STLPLKDGENNVKFI
+137 
-152 PGTESV
+152 
-158 FTVKPASYDNPLYK
+158 
-172 VTHNSVA
+172 
-179 AEADWGSYTLK
+179 K
-190 NVADGDVIDIQANY
+190 NVANGDVIDIQANY

-220 GVISGVMVNG
+220 GFIKSVTVNG
-230 NEVTNYM
+230 NEVTNYL
-237 DDNFTVKCGSN
+237 DNNFTVKCGST
-248 ISITRN
+248 ISIMSN
-254 SEDYKME
+254 SENYKLE

-273 FYYSDSHDYFV
+273 FDGESYDFFV
-284 TDATTFDITAKK
+284 TDAATLDITAKK
-296 YATFKATIDIDDVSH
+296 YATFKATVDIDDVSH

-317 HSYDD
+317 YSYYGD
-322 NAFDMKNGKNE
+322 AFDLKNGTNE
-333 IEVSEKQPIISL
+333 IEVSEKQPLISL

-351 CFTSVN
+351 YFTSVN
-357 DGTTEYTDKSAS
+357 DGTTEYTDQSAS
-369 NIELDVTDG
+369 EINVNVTDG

-392 KALVYVDDRSA
+392 KAIVYVDDRSA

-408 FSRGDNNRIEIGTGY
+408 FSRGDYNRIEVGTGY

-453 DPTYTY
+453 DPTSTY

-478 KTPAMVKADITANG
+478 KTPATVKADITANG
-492 GAENLSVVKDRIQP
+492 GAENLSIVKDRIQP

-529 YSIKALT
+529 YSIKTLT

-588 GVLVLKNATPEH
+588 GVLVLKNATPEQ

>member
-25 ITINVDDASR
+25 ITLNVDDASR
-35 LNVFLN
+35 INVFLN
-41 GYKEL
+41 GPKDV

-53 EVNDGDYLSIYTK
+53 EVNDGDYLSVTT
-66 QNDIAIKSVFNGDKE
+66 QNNVGLVSVFNGDKAV
-81 LKLENYSTFN
+81 KLDSYSSFRL
-91 VKLTESEHTGAKF
+91 KLTESEYAGAKF
-104 VVKTATVD
+104 IVKTATLD

-124 DASKVTLYLPGTF
+124 DPSKVTLRLSRTF
-137 STLPLKDGENNVKFI
+137 TTVQLKSGENEVKFI
-152 PGTESV
+152 PGTEST
-158 FTVKPASYDNPLYK
+158 FTISPQSYNTPLYK
-172 VTHNSVA
+172 VTRNSVA
-179 AEADWGSYTLK
+179 AEAEWGSYTLK
-190 NVADGDVIDIQANY
+190 NVAEGDVIDIQANY

-214 INAEGV
+214 VNAEGV
-220 GVISGVMVNG
+220 GFIKSVTVNG
-230 NEVTNYM
+230 NEVTNYL
-237 DDNFTVKCGSN
+237 DNNFTVKCGST

-254 SEDYKME
+254 SEDYKLE
-261 SFKVNGEDKTDD
+261 SFKVNGEDKTSD
-273 FYYSDSHDYFV
+273 FYEDSYNIFV
-284 TDATTFDITAKK
+284 TDATTLDITAKK
-296 YATFKATIDIDDVSH
+296 YTTFKATVDIDDVSH

-317 HSYDD
+317 YSYYDD
-322 NAFDMKNGKNE
+322 AFDMKNGKNE
-333 IEVSEKQPIISL
+333 IEVSEKQPLISL

-351 CFTSVN
+351 YFTSVN
-357 DGTTEYTDKSAS
+357 DGTTEYTDQSTS
-369 NIELDVTDG
+369 EINVDVTDG

-403 TSSLV
+403 TSSMV
-408 FSRGDNNRIEIGTGY
+408 FSRGDYNRIEIGTGY

-432 NPFSVTVYASTKKV
+432 NPFSVTVYANTKKV

-453 DPTYTY
+453 DPTYSG
-459 GSYYNFNLADG
+459 GSYFRFSLEDG

-478 KTPAMVKADITANG
+478 KTPATVKADITANG

-573 TNADASRTANVYNAN
+573 TNADANRTANVYNAN
-588 GVLVLKNATPEH
+588 GVLVLKNATPEQ

>member
-25 ITINVDDASR
+25 ITLNVDDASR
-35 LNVFLN
+35 INVFLN
-41 GYKEL
+41 GTKDV

-53 EVNDGDYLSIYTK
+53 EVKDGDYLSVTT
-66 QNDIAIKSVFNGDKE
+66 QNNAGLVSVFNGDKAV
-81 LKLENYSTFN
+81 KLDSYSSFRL
-91 VKLTESEHTGAKF
+91 KLTESEYAGAKF
-104 VVKTATVD
+104 IVKTATLD

-124 DASKVTLYLPGTF
+124 DPSKVTLRLSRTF
-137 STLPLKDGENNVKFI
+137 TTVQLKSGENEVKFI
-152 PGTESV
+152 PGTEST
-158 FTVKPASYDNPLYK
+158 FTISPQSYDTPLYK
-172 VTHNSVA
+172 VTRNTVA
-179 AEADWGSYTLK
+179 AEAEWGSYTLK
-190 NVADGDVIDIQANY
+190 NVAEGDVIDIQANY

-214 INAEGV
+214 VNAEGV
-220 GVISGVMVNG
+220 GFIKSVTVNG
-230 NEVTNYM
+230 NEVTNYL
-237 DDNFTVKCGSN
+237 DDNFTVKCGST

-254 SEDYKME
+254 SEDYKLE
-261 SFKVNGEDKTDD
+261 SFKVNGEDKTSD
-273 FYYSDSHDYFV
+273 FYEDSYNIFV
-284 TDATTFDITAKK
+284 TDAATFDITAKK
-296 YATFKATIDIDDVSH
+296 YATFKATVDIDDVSH
-311 ATVYKG
+311 ATVYNG
-317 HSYDD
+317 YSYYG
-322 NAFDMKNGKNE
+322 NAFDLKNGKNE
-333 IEVSEKQPIISL
+333 IEVSEKQTLISL

-351 CFTSVN
+351 YFTSVN
-357 DGTTEYTDKSAS
+357 DGTKEYTDKSV
-369 NIELDVTDG
+369 NDIELDVVDG

-385 AAIVRDK
+385 AAVVRDK

-403 TSSLV
+403 ANSLL
-408 FSRGDNNRIEIGTGY
+408 FRRNDYNTIEVATGY
-423 NELEFYKGD
+423 NELEFYRGD
-432 NPFSVTVYASTKKV
+432 NPFSVSVSANTKKV

-453 DPTYTY
+453 VPLYSG
-459 GSYYNFNLADG
+459 GSYFNFSLADG

-478 KTPAMVKADITANG
+478 KTPATVKADITANG

-588 GVLVLKNATPEH
+588 GVLVMKNATPEQ

>member
-25 ITINVDDASR
+25 ITINVDEASR

-137 STLPLKDGENNVKFI
+137 STLLLKDGENNVKFI

-172 VTHNSVA
+172 VTHNSVV
-179 AEADWGSYTLK
+179 AEAVWNSYTLE

-220 GVISGVMVNG
+220 GFIKSVTVNG
-230 NEVTNYM
+230 NEVTNYL
-237 DDNFTVKCGSN
+237 DDNFSVKCGSN

-254 SEDYKME
+254 SEVYKLE

-273 FYYSDSHDYFV
+273 FYSESYDFFV
-284 TDATTFDITAKK
+284 TDAATFDITAKK
-296 YATFKATIDIDDVSH
+296 YATFKATVDIDDVSH
-311 ATVYKG
+311 ATVYNG
-317 HSYDD
+317 YSYYG

-333 IEVSEKQPIISL
+333 IEVSEQQPLISL

-351 CFTSVN
+351 YFTSVN
-357 DGTTEYTDKSAS
+357 DGTTEYTDQSVS
-369 NIELDVTDG
+369 EITLNVTDG

-385 AAIVRDK
+385 TAIVRDK

-403 TSSLV
+403 TSSMV

-432 NPFSVTVYASTKKV
+432 NPFSVTVYANTKKI

-453 DPTYTY
+453 DPANYY
-459 GSYYNFNLADG
+459 GSYYNFSLADG

-478 KTPAMVKADITANG
+478 KIPAMVKADITANG

-529 YSIKALT
+529 YSIKALS

-588 GVLVLKNATPEH
+588 GVLVLKNATPEQ

>member
-25 ITINVDDASR
+25 ITLNVDDASR
-35 LNVFLN
+35 INVFLN
-41 GYKEL
+41 GYKDV

-53 EVNDGDYLSIYTK
+53 EVKDGDYLSITT
-66 QNDIAIKSVFNGDKE
+66 QNNAGLVSVMNGDKAV
-81 LKLENYSTFN
+81 KLDSYSSFN
-91 VKLTESEHTGAKF
+91 LKLTESEYAGAKLII
-104 VVKTATVD
+104 KTATLD

-124 DASKVTLYLPGTF
+124 DPSKVTLRLSRTF
-137 STLPLKDGENNVKFI
+137 TTVQLKSGENEVKFI
-152 PGTESV
+152 PGTEST
-158 FTVKPASYDNPLYK
+158 FTISPQSYDTPLYK
-172 VTHNSVA
+172 VTRNSVA
-179 AEADWGSYTLK
+179 AEAEYGSYTLK
-190 NVADGDVIDIQANY
+190 NVAEGDVIDIQANY

-214 INAEGV
+214 VNAEGV
-220 GVISGVMVNG
+220 GFIKSVTVNG
-230 NEVTNYM
+230 NEVTNYL
-237 DDNFTVKCGSN
+237 DDNFTVKCGST

-254 SEDYKME
+254 SEDYKLE
-261 SFKVNGEDKTDD
+261 SFKVNGEDKTSD
-273 FYYSDSHDYFV
+273 FYEDSYNIFV
-284 TDATTFDITAKK
+284 TDATTLDITAEK
-296 YATFKATIDIDDVSH
+296 YATFKATVDIDDVSH

-317 HSYDD
+317 YSYYDD
-322 NAFDMKNGKNE
+322 AFDMKNGKNE
-333 IEVSEKQPIISL
+333 IEVSEKQPLISL

-351 CFTSVN
+351 YFTSVN
-357 DGTTEYTDKSAS
+357 DGTTEYTDQSTS
-369 NIELDVTDG
+369 EINVDVTDG

-403 TSSLV
+403 TSSMV
-408 FSRGDNNRIEIGTGY
+408 FSRGDYNKIEIGTGY

-432 NPFSVTVYASTKKV
+432 NPFSVTVYANTKKV

-453 DPTYTY
+453 DPTYSG
-459 GSYYNFNLADG
+459 GSYFRFSLEDG

-478 KTPAMVKADITANG
+478 KTPATVKADITANG

-588 GVLVLKNATPEH
+588 GVLVLKNATPEQ

>member
-25 ITINVDDASR
+25 ITLNVDDASR
-35 LNVFLN
+35 INVFLN
-41 GYKEL
+41 GTKDV

-53 EVNDGDYLSIYTK
+53 EVKDGDYLSVTT
-66 QNDIAIKSVFNGDKE
+66 QNNAGLVSVFNGDKAV
-81 LKLENYSTFN
+81 KLDSYSSFRL
-91 VKLTESEHTGAKF
+91 KLTESEYAGAKLII
-104 VVKTATVD
+104 KTATLD

-124 DASKVTLYLPGTF
+124 DPSKVTLRLSRTF
-137 STLPLKDGENNVKFI
+137 TTVQLKSGENEVKFI
-152 PGTESV
+152 PGTEST
-158 FTVKPASYDNPLYK
+158 FTISPQSYNTPLYK
-172 VTHNSVA
+172 VTRNSVA
-179 AEADWGSYTLK
+179 AEAEWGSYTLK
-190 NVADGDVIDIQANY
+190 NVAEGDVIDIQANY

-214 INAEGV
+214 VNAEGV
-220 GVISGVMVNG
+220 GFIKSVTVNG
-230 NEVTNYM
+230 NEVTNYL
-237 DDNFTVKCGSN
+237 DDNFTVKCGST

-254 SEDYKME
+254 SEDYKLE
-261 SFKVNGEDKTDD
+261 SFKVNGEDKTSD
-273 FYYSDSHDYFV
+273 FYEESYDFFV
-284 TDATTFDITAKK
+284 TDAATFDITAKK
-296 YATFKATIDIDDVSH
+296 YATFKATVDIDDVSH

-317 HSYDD
+317 YSYYDD
-322 NAFDMKNGKNE
+322 AFDMKNGKNE
-333 IEVSEKQPIISL
+333 IEVSEKQPLISL

-351 CFTSVN
+351 YFTSVN
-357 DGTTEYTDKSAS
+357 DGTTEYTDNNVSK
-369 NIELDVTDG
+369 IELSVVDG

-392 KALVYVDDRSA
+392 KALVYVDNKKA
-403 TSSLV
+403 TNSLV
-408 FSRGDNNRIEIGTGY
+408 FSRSDRETIVIGTGY

-432 NPFSVTVYASTKKV
+432 SPFSVTVSASTKKV

-453 DPTYTY
+453 DPLYSG
-459 GSYYNFNLADG
+459 GSYFSFSLEDG

-478 KTPAMVKADITANG
+478 KTPATVKADITANG

-573 TNADASRTANVYNAN
+573 TNADANRTANVYNAN
-588 GVLVLKNATPEH
+588 GVLVLKNATPEQ

>member
-53 EVNDGDYLSIYTK
+53 EVNDGNYLSIYTK
-66 QNDIAIKSVFNGDKE
+66 QKDVAIKSVFNGDKE

-91 VKLTESEHTGAKF
+91 VQLTESEHTGAKF

-124 DASKVTLYLPGTF
+124 DASKVTLYLPGTY
-137 STLPLKDGENNVKFI
+137 STLPLKDGENDVKFI

-158 FTVKPASYDNPLYK
+158 FTVKPASYETPLYK

-190 NVADGDVIDIQANY
+190 NVANGDVIDIQANY

-254 SEDYKME
+254 SEDYKLE

-273 FYYSDSHDYFV
+273 FDGESYDFFV
-284 TDATTFDITAKK
+284 TDAATFDITAEK
-296 YATFKATIDIDDVSH
+296 YTTFKATVDIDDVSH

-317 HSYDD
+317 HSYYGD
-322 NAFDMKNGKNE
+322 AFDLKSGKNE

-351 CFTSVN
+351 YFTSVN

-453 DPTYTY
+453 DPTFTY
-459 GSYYNFNLADG
+459 GSYYNFNLEDG

-478 KTPAMVKADITANG
+478 KTPATVKADITANG

-553 VKADANI
+553 VKADAKI

-588 GVLVLKNATPEH
+588 GVLVLKNATPEQ

>member
-25 ITINVDDASR
+25 ITLNVDDASR
-35 LNVFLN
+35 INVFLN
-41 GYKEL
+41 GYQDV

-53 EVNDGDYLSIYTK
+53 EVKDGDYLSITT
-66 QNDIAIKSVFNGDKE
+66 QNNAGLVSVMNGDKE
-81 LKLENYSTFN
+81 VKLNSYSSFN
-91 VKLTESEHTGAKF
+91 LKLTESEYAGAKLMI
-104 VVKTATVD
+104 KTATLD
-112 EMRTASCKVTVD
+112 EMRTASCTVTVD
-124 DASKVTLYLPGTF
+124 DPSKVTLRLSRTF
-137 STLPLKDGENNVKFI
+137 TTVQLKSGENEVKFI
-152 PGTESV
+152 PGTEST
-158 FTVKPASYDNPLYK
+158 FTISPQSYDTPLYK
-172 VTHNSVA
+172 VTRNSVA
-179 AEADWGSYTLK
+179 AEAEYGSYTLK
-190 NVADGDVIDIQANY
+190 NVAEGDVIDIQANY

-214 INAEGV
+214 VNAEGV
-220 GVISGVMVNG
+220 GFIKSVTVNG
-230 NEVTNYM
+230 NEVTNYL
-237 DDNFTVKCGSN
+237 DDNFTVKCGST

-254 SEDYKME
+254 SEDYKLE
-261 SFKVNGEDKTDD
+261 SFKVNGEDKTSD
-273 FYYSDSHDYFV
+273 FYEESYDFFV
-284 TDATTFDITAKK
+284 TDAATFDITAKK
-296 YATFKATIDIDDVSH
+296 YATFKATVDIDDVSH

-317 HSYDD
+317 YSYYDD
-322 NAFDMKNGKNE
+322 AFDMKNGKNE
-333 IEVSEKQPIISL
+333 IEVSEKQPLISL

-351 CFTSVN
+351 YFTSVN
-357 DGTTEYTDKSAS
+357 DGTTEYTDQSTSEIKV
-369 NIELDVTDG
+369 DVTDG

-403 TSSLV
+403 TSSMV
-408 FSRGDNNRIEIGTGY
+408 FSRGDYNRIEIGTGY

-432 NPFSVTVYASTKKV
+432 NPFSVTVYANTKKV

-453 DPTYTY
+453 DPTYSG
-459 GSYYNFNLADG
+459 GSYFRFSLEDG

-478 KTPAMVKADITANG
+478 KTPATVKADITANG

-560 VVDLQTAS
+560 VVELQTAS

-588 GVLVLKNATPEH
+588 GVLVLKNATPEQ

>member
-25 ITINVDDASR
+25 ITLNVDDASR
-35 LNVFLN
+35 INVFLN
-41 GYKEL
+41 GYKDV

-53 EVNDGDYLSIYTK
+53 EVKDGDYLSITT
-66 QNDIAIKSVFNGDKE
+66 QNNAGLVSVMNGDKAV
-81 LKLENYSTFN
+81 KLDSYSSFN
-91 VKLTESEHTGAKF
+91 LKLTESEYAGAKLMI
-104 VVKTATVD
+104 KTATLD
-112 EMRTASCKVTVD
+112 EMRTASCTVTVD
-124 DASKVTLYLPGTF
+124 DPSKVTLRLSRTF
-137 STLPLKDGENNVKFI
+137 TTVQLKSGENEVKFI
-152 PGTESV
+152 PGTEST
-158 FTVKPASYDNPLYK
+158 FTISPQSQETPLYK

-190 NVADGDVIDIQANY
+190 NVANGDVIDIQANY

-214 INAEGV
+214 VNAEGV
-220 GVISGVMVNG
+220 GFIKSVTVNG
-230 NEVTNYM
+230 NEVTNYL

-254 SEDYKME
+254 SEDYKLE
-261 SFKVNGEDKTDD
+261 SFKVNGEDKTSD
-273 FYYSDSHDYFV
+273 FYDESYDFFV
-284 TDATTFDITAKK
+284 TDAATFDITAKK
-296 YATFKATIDIDDVSH
+296 YATFKATVDIDDVSH
-311 ATVYKG
+311 ATVYNG
-317 HSYDD
+317 YSYYG
-322 NAFDMKNGKNE
+322 NAFDLKNGKNE
-333 IEVSEKQPIISL
+333 IEVSEKQTLISL

-351 CFTSVN
+351 YFTSVN
-357 DGTTEYTDKSAS
+357 DGTKEYTDKSV
-369 NIELDVTDG
+369 NDIELDVVDG

-385 AAIVRDK
+385 AAVVRDK

-403 TSSLV
+403 ANSLL
-408 FSRGDNNRIEIGTGY
+408 FRRNDYNTIEVATGY
-423 NELEFYKGD
+423 NELEFYRGD
-432 NPFSVTVYASTKKV
+432 NPFSVSVSANTKKV

-453 DPTYTY
+453 VPLYSG
-459 GSYYNFNLADG
+459 GSYFNFSLADG

-573 TNADASRTANVYNAN
+573 TNADASRSANVYNAN
-588 GVLVLKNATPEH
+588 GVLVLKNATPEQ

>member
-25 ITINVDDASR
+25 ITLNVDDASR
-35 LNVFLN
+35 INVFLN
-41 GYKEL
+41 GYKDV

-53 EVNDGDYLSIYTK
+53 EVNDGDYLSITT
-66 QNDIAIKSVFNGDKE
+66 QNNAGLVSVMNGDKAV
-81 LKLENYSTFN
+81 KLDSYSSFN
-91 VKLTESEHTGAKF
+91 LKLTESEYAGAKL
-104 VVKTATVD
+104 VIKTATLD

-124 DASKVTLYLPGTF
+124 DPSKVTLRLSRTF
-137 STLPLKDGENNVKFI
+137 TTVQLKSGENEVKFI
-152 PGTESV
+152 PGTEST
-158 FTVKPASYDNPLYK
+158 FTISPESQLSPLYK

-214 INAEGV
+214 VNAEGV
-220 GVISGVMVNG
+220 GFIKSVTVNG
-230 NEVTNYM
+230 NEVTNYL
-237 DDNFTVKCGSN
+237 DDNFSVKCGSN

-254 SEDYKME
+254 SEEYKLE

-273 FYYSDSHDYFV
+273 FYDESYDFFV
-284 TDATTFDITAKK
+284 TDAAIFDITAEK
-296 YATFKATIDIDDVSH
+296 YTTFKATIDIDDVSH

-317 HSYDD
+317 YSYYG
-322 NAFDMKNGKNE
+322 NAFDLKNGKNE
-333 IEVSEKQPIISL
+333 IEVSEKQTLISL

-351 CFTSVN
+351 YFTSVN
-357 DGTTEYTDKSAS
+357 DGTKEYTDKSV
-369 NIELDVTDG
+369 NDIELDVVDG

-385 AAIVRDK
+385 AAVVRDK

-403 TSSLV
+403 ANSLL
-408 FSRGDNNRIEIGTGY
+408 FRRNDYNTIEVATGY
-423 NELEFYKGD
+423 NELEFYRGD
-432 NPFSVTVYASTKKV
+432 NPFSVSVSANTKKV

-453 DPTYTY
+453 VPLYSG
-459 GSYYNFNLADG
+459 GSYFNFSLADG

-478 KTPAMVKADITANG
+478 KTPATVKADITANG

-553 VKADANI
+553 VKANANI

-568 GISSV
+568 GISNV

-588 GVLVLKNATPEH
+588 GVLVLKNATPEQ

>member
-25 ITINVDDASR
+25 ITLNVDDASR
-35 LNVFLN
+35 INVFLN
-41 GYKEL
+41 GPKDV

-53 EVNDGDYLSIYTK
+53 EVNDGDYLSVTT
-66 QNDIAIKSVFNGDKE
+66 QNNAGLVSVFNGDKAV
-81 LKLENYSTFN
+81 KLDSYSSFRL
-91 VKLTESEHTGAKF
+91 KLTESEYAGAKF
-104 VVKTATVD
+104 IVKTATLD

-124 DASKVTLYLPGTF
+124 DPSKVTLRLSRTF
-137 STLPLKDGENNVKFI
+137 TTVQLKSGENEVKFI
-152 PGTESV
+152 PGTEST
-158 FTVKPASYDNPLYK
+158 FTISPQSYNTPLYK
-172 VTHNSVA
+172 VTRNSVA
-179 AEADWGSYTLK
+179 AEAEWGSYTLK
-190 NVADGDVIDIQANY
+190 NVAEGDVIDIQANY

-214 INAEGV
+214 VNAEGV
-220 GVISGVMVNG
+220 GFIKSVTVNG
-230 NEVTNYM
+230 NEVTNYL
-237 DDNFTVKCGSN
+237 DDNFTVKCGST

-254 SEDYKME
+254 SEDYKLE
-261 SFKVNGEDKTDD
+261 SFKVNGEDKTSD
-273 FYYSDSHDYFV
+273 FYEESYDFFV
-284 TDATTFDITAKK
+284 TDAATFDITAKK
-296 YATFKATIDIDDVSH
+296 YATFKATVDIDDVSH

-317 HSYDD
+317 YSYYDD
-322 NAFDMKNGKNE
+322 AFDMKNGKNE
-333 IEVSEKQPIISL
+333 IEVSEKQPLISL

-351 CFTSVN
+351 YFTSVN
-357 DGTTEYTDKSAS
+357 DGTTEYTDNNVSK
-369 NIELDVTDG
+369 IELSVVDG

-392 KALVYVDDRSA
+392 KALVYVDNKKA
-403 TSSLV
+403 TNSLV
-408 FSRGDNNRIEIGTGY
+408 FSRSDRETIVIGTGY

-432 NPFSVTVYASTKKV
+432 SPFSVTVSASTKKV

-453 DPTYTY
+453 DPLYSG
-459 GSYYNFNLADG
+459 GSYFSFSLEDG

-478 KTPAMVKADITANG
+478 KTPATVKVDITANG

-553 VKADANI
+553 VKADAKI

-588 GVLVLKNATPEH
+588 GVLVLKNATPEQ

>member
-25 ITINVDDASR
+25 ITLNVDDASR
-35 LNVFLN
+35 INVFLN
-41 GYKEL
+41 GYQDL

-53 EVNDGDYLSIYTK
+53 EVKDGDYLSINTK

-81 LKLENYSTFN
+81 LKLESFSTFR
-91 VKLTESEHTGAKF
+91 VKLSESEHTGAKF
-104 VVKTATVD
+104 VVKTATLD

-124 DASKVTLYLPGTF
+124 DASKVTLFLPGTY
-137 STLPLKDGENNVKFI
+137 STLLLKDGENDVKFI

-158 FTVKPASYDNPLYK
+158 FTVKPASYETPLYK

-190 NVADGDVIDIQANY
+190 NVANGDVIDIQANY

-214 INAEGV
+214 VNTEGKGFIKSV
-220 GVISGVMVNG
+220 TVNG
-230 NEVTNYM
+230 NEVTNYL
-237 DDNFTVKCGSN
+237 DDNFTVKCGSH

-254 SEDYKME
+254 SEDYKLE

-273 FYYSDSHDYFV
+273 FYEESYDFFV

-296 YATFKATIDIDDVSH
+296 YATFKATVDIDDVSH

-317 HSYDD
+317 YSYYDD
-322 NAFDMKNGKNE
+322 AFDMKNGKNE
-333 IEVSEKQPIISL
+333 IEVSEKQPLISL

-351 CFTSVN
+351 YFTSVT
-357 DGTTEYTDKSAS
+357 DGTTEYTDQSTS
-369 NIELDVTDG
+369 EINVDVTDG

-392 KALVYVDDRSA
+392 KALVYVDDKSA

-408 FSRGDNNRIEIGTGY
+408 FSRGDNKRIEISTGY

-432 NPFSVTVYASTKKV
+432 NPFSVNVYASTKKV

-453 DPTYTY
+453 DPTYSY

-478 KTPAMVKADITANG
+478 KIPATVKADITANG

-536 VDGTAATA
+536 VDGTTATA

-573 TNADASRTANVYNAN
+573 TNADANRTANVYNAN
-588 GVLVLKNATPEH
+588 GVLVLKNATPEQ

>member
-35 LNVFLN
+35 INVFLN
-41 GYKEL
+41 GYQDV

-53 EVNDGDYLSIYTK
+53 EVKDGDYLSITT
-66 QNDIAIKSVFNGDKE
+66 QNNAGLVSVMNGDKAV
-81 LKLENYSTFN
+81 KLDSYSSFN
-91 VKLTESEHTGAKF
+91 LKLTESEYAGAKLMI
-104 VVKTATVD
+104 KTATLD

-124 DASKVTLYLPGTF
+124 DPSKVTLRLSRTF
-137 STLPLKDGENNVKFI
+137 TTVQLKSGENEVKFI
-152 PGTESV
+152 PGTEST
-158 FTVKPASYDNPLYK
+158 FTISPQSYDTPLYK
-172 VTHNSVA
+172 VTRNSVA
-179 AEADWGSYTLK
+179 AEAEWGSYTLK
-190 NVADGDVIDIQANY
+190 NVAEGDVIDIQANY

-214 INAEGV
+214 VNAEGV
-220 GVISGVMVNG
+220 GFIKSVTVNG
-230 NEVTNYM
+230 NEVTNYL
-237 DDNFTVKCGSN
+237 DDNFTVKCGST

-254 SEDYKME
+254 SEDYKLE
-261 SFKVNGEDKTDD
+261 SFKVNGEDKTSD
-273 FYYSDSHDYFV
+273 FYEDSYNIFV
-284 TDATTFDITAKK
+284 TDATTLDITAKK
-296 YATFKATIDIDDVSH
+296 YTTFKATVDIDDVSH

-317 HSYDD
+317 YSYYDD
-322 NAFDMKNGKNE
+322 AFDMKNGKNE
-333 IEVSEKQPIISL
+333 IEVSEKQPLISL

-351 CFTSVN
+351 YFTSVN
-357 DGTTEYTDKSAS
+357 DGTTEYTDQSTS
-369 NIELDVTDG
+369 EINVDVTDG

-403 TSSLV
+403 TSSMV
-408 FSRGDNNRIEIGTGY
+408 FSRGDYNRIEIGTGY

-432 NPFSVTVYASTKKV
+432 NPFSVTVYANTKKV

-453 DPTYTY
+453 DPTYSG
-459 GSYYNFNLADG
+459 GSYFRFSLEDG

-478 KTPAMVKADITANG
+478 KTPATVKADITANG

-529 YSIKALT
+529 YSIKALS

-588 GVLVLKNATPEH
+588 GVLVLKNATPEQ

>member
-25 ITINVDDASR
+25 ITLNVDDASR
-35 LNVFLN
+35 INVFLN
-41 GYKEL
+41 GPKDV

-53 EVNDGDYLSIYTK
+53 EVKDGDYLSVTT
-66 QNDIAIKSVFNGDKE
+66 QNNAGLVSVMNGDKAV
-81 LKLENYSTFN
+81 KLDSYSSFRL
-91 VKLTESEHTGAKF
+91 KLTESEYAGAKF
-104 VVKTATVD
+104 IVKTATLD

-124 DASKVTLYLPGTF
+124 DPSKVTLRLSRTF
-137 STLPLKDGENNVKFI
+137 TTVQLKSGENEVKFI
-152 PGTESV
+152 PGTEST
-158 FTVKPASYDNPLYK
+158 FTISPQSYNTPLYK
-172 VTHNSVA
+172 VTRNSVA
-179 AEADWGSYTLK
+179 AEAEWGSYTLK
-190 NVADGDVIDIQANY
+190 NVAEGDVIDIQANY

-214 INAEGV
+214 VNAEGV
-220 GVISGVMVNG
+220 GFIKSVTVNG
-230 NEVTNYM
+230 NEVTNYL
-237 DDNFTVKCGSN
+237 DDNFTVKCGST

-254 SEDYKME
+254 SEDYKLE
-261 SFKVNGEDKTDD
+261 SFKVNGEDKTSD
-273 FYYSDSHDYFV
+273 FYEESYDFFV
-284 TDATTFDITAKK
+284 TDAATFDITAKK
-296 YATFKATIDIDDVSH
+296 YATFKATVDIDDVSH

-317 HSYDD
+317 YSYYDD
-322 NAFDMKNGKNE
+322 AFDMQNGKNE
-333 IEVSEKQPIISL
+333 IEVSEKQPLISL

-351 CFTSVN
+351 YFTSVN
-357 DGTTEYTDKSAS
+357 DGTTEYTDNNVSK
-369 NIELDVTDG
+369 IELSVVDG

-392 KALVYVDDRSA
+392 KALVYVDNKKA
-403 TSSLV
+403 TNSLV
-408 FSRGDNNRIEIGTGY
+408 FSRSDRETIVIGTGY

-432 NPFSVTVYASTKKV
+432 SPFSVTVSASTKKV

-453 DPTYTY
+453 DPLYSG
-459 GSYYNFNLADG
+459 GSYFSFSLEDG

-478 KTPAMVKADITANG
+478 KTPATVKADITANG

-573 TNADASRTANVYNAN
+573 TNADANRTANVYNAN
-588 GVLVLKNATPEH
+588 GVLVLKNATPEQ

>member
-1 MKKFYL
+1 
-7 FLIMLLSVIAPQA
+7 MLLSVIAPQA

-35 LNVFLN
+35 INVFLN
-41 GYKEL
+41 GYQDV

-53 EVNDGDYLSIYTK
+53 EVKDGDYLSITT
-66 QNDIAIKSVFNGDKE
+66 QNNAGLVSVMNGDKAV
-81 LKLENYSTFN
+81 KLDSYSSFN
-91 VKLTESEHTGAKF
+91 LKLTESEYAGAKLMI
-104 VVKTATVD
+104 KTATLD

-124 DASKVTLYLPGTF
+124 DPSKVTLRLSRTF
-137 STLPLKDGENNVKFI
+137 TTVQLKSGENEVKFI
-152 PGTESV
+152 PGTEST
-158 FTVKPASYDNPLYK
+158 FTISPQSYDTPLYK
-172 VTHNSVA
+172 VTRNSVA
-179 AEADWGSYTLK
+179 AEAEYGSYTLK
-190 NVADGDVIDIQANY
+190 NVAEGDVIDIQANY

-214 INAEGV
+214 VNAEGV
-220 GVISGVMVNG
+220 GFIKSVTVNG
-230 NEVTNYM
+230 NEVTNYL
-237 DDNFTVKCGSN
+237 DDNFTVKCGST

-254 SEDYKME
+254 SEDYKLE
-261 SFKVNGEDKTDD
+261 SFKVNGEDKTSD
-273 FYYSDSHDYFV
+273 FYEDSYNIFV
-284 TDATTFDITAKK
+284 TDATTLDITAKK
-296 YATFKATIDIDDVSH
+296 YTTFKATVDIDDVSH

-317 HSYDD
+317 YSYYDD
-322 NAFDMKNGKNE
+322 AFDMKNGKNE
-333 IEVSEKQPIISL
+333 IEVSEKQPLISL

-351 CFTSVN
+351 YFTSVN
-357 DGTTEYTDKSAS
+357 DGTKEYTDQSTS
-369 NIELDVTDG
+369 EINVDVTDG

-403 TSSLV
+403 TSSMV
-408 FSRGDNNRIEIGTGY
+408 FSRGDYNRIEIGTGY

-432 NPFSVTVYASTKKV
+432 NPFSVTVYANTKKV

-453 DPTYTY
+453 DPTYSG
-459 GSYYNFNLADG
+459 GSYFRFSLEDG

-478 KTPAMVKADITANG
+478 KTPATVKADITANG

-588 GVLVLKNATPEH
+588 GVLVLKNATPEQ

>member
-41 GYKEL
+41 GYKNL

-53 EVNDGDYLSIYTK
+53 EVNDGDYLSITT
-66 QNDIAIKSVFNGDKE
+66 QNNAGLVSVMNGDKAV
-81 LKLENYSTFN
+81 KLDSYSSFN
-91 VKLTESEHTGAKF
+91 LKLTESEYAGAKLMI
-104 VVKTATVD
+104 KTATLD

-124 DASKVTLYLPGTF
+124 DPSKVTLRLSRTF
-137 STLPLKDGENNVKFI
+137 TTVQLKSGENEVKFI
-152 PGTESV
+152 PGTEST
-158 FTVKPASYDNPLYK
+158 FTISPQSYDTPLYK

-179 AEADWGSYTLK
+179 TEAEWGSYTLK
-190 NVADGDVIDIQANY
+190 NVAEGDVIDIQANY

-214 INAEGV
+214 VNAEGV
-220 GVISGVMVNG
+220 GFIKSVTVNG
-230 NEVTNYM
+230 NEVTNYL
-237 DDNFTVKCGSN
+237 DDNFTVKCGST

-254 SEDYKME
+254 SEDYKLE
-261 SFKVNGEDKTDD
+261 SFKVNGEDKTSD
-273 FYYSDSHDYFV
+273 FYEDSYNIFV
-284 TDATTFDITAKK
+284 TDATTLDITAKK
-296 YATFKATIDIDDVSH
+296 YTTFKATVDIDDVSH
-311 ATVYKG
+311 ATVYNG
-317 HSYDD
+317 YSYYG
-322 NAFDMKNGKNE
+322 NAFDLKNGKNE
-333 IEVSEKQPIISL
+333 IEVSEKQTLISL

-351 CFTSVN
+351 YFTSVN
-357 DGTTEYTDKSAS
+357 DGTKEYTDKSV
-369 NIELDVTDG
+369 NDIELDVVDG

-385 AAIVRDK
+385 AAVVRDK

-403 TSSLV
+403 ANSLL
-408 FSRGDNNRIEIGTGY
+408 FRRNDYNTIEVATGY
-423 NELEFYKGD
+423 NELEFYRGD
-432 NPFSVTVYASTKKV
+432 NPFSVSVSANTKKV

-453 DPTYTY
+453 VPLYSG
-459 GSYYNFNLADG
+459 GSYFNFSLADG

-478 KTPAMVKADITANG
+478 KTPATVKADITANG

-529 YSIKALT
+529 YSIKTLT
-536 VDGTAATA
+536 VDGTAAIA

-588 GVLVLKNATPEH
+588 GVLVLKNATPEQ